1 MRILLVVGRKKR
13 GKTTLVE
20 KLIPEFK
27 NRGYKVGSIK
37 YTTGDHVFDV
47 PGKDSYR
54 HGQAGA
60 ESTLILSPHKIAFYS
75 DHLPTKNIEKLLG
88 FLFQGYD
95 LIIGEGFKDSPYPKI
110 EVLDCSR
117 DQIPLC
123 TPEDNLLCVVC
134 DGRIDVPAPVFS
146 THQIRELVDYLE
158 RKLSEGLGQIEGSH
172 CGI

>member
-27 NRGYKVGSIK
+27 NRGYRVGSIK

-60 ESTLILSPHKIAFYS
+60 ESTLILSPHKIAFFS
-75 DHLPTKNIEKLLG
+75 EHPPTKNIERLLG

-95 LIIGEGFKDSPYPKI
+95 FIIGEGFKDSPYPKI

-123 TPEDNLLCVVC
+123 TPQDNLIALVC
-134 DGRIDVPAPVFS
+134 DGEINTSVPVFPW
-146 THQIRELVDYLE
+146 HRIRELADYIE
-158 RKLSEGLGQIEGSH
+158 KNISEGLGKIG
-172 CGI
+172 